1 MPAISSL
8 KEGSSHN
15 KKVNPKLIESQTTS
29 STVGAR
35 TVYIYSLKSLA
46 YNQKYPRGW
55 LRFFVF
61 EGPP

>member
-35 TVYIYSLKSLA
+35 TVYIYSLKS
-46 YNQKYPRGW
+46 KM
-55 LRFFVF
+55 FVIKVTDTS
-61 EGPP
+61 

>member
-29 STVGAR
+29 VGAR

>member
-15 KKVNPKLIESQTTS
+15 KKVNPKLIESQITS

-35 TVYIYSLKSLA
+35 TVYIYSLKSLPTTR
-46 YNQKYPRGW
+46 NIQEVG
-55 LRFFVF
+55 
-61 EGPP
+61 